1 MSSWNYKKCL
11 ELQNFQQL
19 CSMTSTYPGKM
30 CVYFFRSS
38 RSHVFFKM
46 GFLKNFA
53 NFTRE
58 TPVLESLL
66 NKVARLKPCKFIKKR
81 LQYMCFP
88 VKNANFL
95 KTPFLQN
102 IFGGCF
108 YFWAAFTE
116 VWKRVSFC
124 LKVMSCHVWWL
135 SFFFVNKDPGKVY
148 SKQLRS
154 RDSANQKKN
163 GTP

>member
-1 MSSWNYKKCL
+1 MFLKCQDEIIKKRL

-19 CSMTSTYPGKM
+19 CSMRSTYPGKM
-30 CVYFFRSS
+30 GVYFFRSS

-81 LQYMCFP
+81 LQHMCFP
-88 VKNANFL
+88 VKYANLL
-95 KTPFLQN
+95 KTTSVAAS
-102 IFGGCF
+102 I
-108 YFWAAFTE
+108 FWAALIE
-116 VWKRVSFC
+116 VQKKGLFLFESDIF
-124 LKVMSCHVWWL
+124 CHVWWL
-135 SFFFVNKDPGKVY
+135 SFF
-148 SKQLRS
+148 L
-154 RDSANQKKN
+154 
-163 GTP
+163 